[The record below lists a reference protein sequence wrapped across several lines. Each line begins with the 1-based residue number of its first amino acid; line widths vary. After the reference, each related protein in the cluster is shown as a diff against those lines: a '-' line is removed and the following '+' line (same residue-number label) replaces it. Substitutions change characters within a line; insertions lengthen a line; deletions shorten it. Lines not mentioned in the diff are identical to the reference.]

1 MNKIFWPI
9 KALYTSFS
17 AYRTW
22 IVCACFYLLE
32 VLIFSA
38 IIGKSTN
45 SWILFAITV
54 LAYLLVLP
62 HIKYA
67 KWICSLTLSLLWGIF
82 GYALGNSIFATE
94 PIAWWSFAIAFYL
107 YTLYMNILSYRFIY
121 SENENESD

>member
-1 MNKIFWPI
+1 MYKIFWPI
-9 KALYTSFS
+9 RNLYECFFKYLYTKTVAGFYFS
-17 AYRTW
+17 
-22 IVCACFYLLE
+22 E

-54 LAYLLVLP
+54 LVYLLVLP

-67 KWICSLTLSLLWGIF
+67 QWICCLTLSLLWGIF

-107 YTLYMNILSYRFIY
+107 YTLYMNILSYKKIY
-121 SENENESD
+121 I

>member
-1 MNKIFWPI
+1 MHKIFWPI
-9 KALYTSFS
+9 IYLYYSFS
-17 AYRTW
+17 TYRTW
-22 IVCACFYLLE
+22 IVSTCFYLLE

-38 IIGKSTN
+38 IIGKCTN

-54 LAYLLVLP
+54 LVYLLVLP

-67 KWICSLTLSLLWGIF
+67 QWICCLTLSLLWGIF

-107 YTLYMNILSYRFIY
+107 YTLYMNILSYKFIY
-121 SENENESD
+121 PENECD

>member
-1 MNKIFWPI
+1 MHKIFWPI
-9 KALYTSFS
+9 IYLYYSFS
-17 AYRTW
+17 TYRTW
-22 IVCACFYLLE
+22 IVSTCFYLLE

-38 IIGKSTN
+38 IIGKCTN

-54 LAYLLVLP
+54 LVYLLVLP

-107 YTLYMNILSYRFIY
+107 YTLYMNILSYKFIY
-121 SENENESD
+121 PENECD

>member
-1 MNKIFWPI
+1 MYKIFWPI
-9 KALYTSFS
+9 RNLYECFFKYLYTKTVAGFYFS
-17 AYRTW
+17 
-22 IVCACFYLLE
+22 E

-54 LAYLLVLP
+54 LVYLLVLP

-67 KWICSLTLSLLWGIF
+67 KWICSLTLSLLSGIF
-82 GYALGNSIFATE
+82 GYYLGNWIFTTVSIS
-94 PIAWWSFAIAFYL
+94 WSFAIAFYL